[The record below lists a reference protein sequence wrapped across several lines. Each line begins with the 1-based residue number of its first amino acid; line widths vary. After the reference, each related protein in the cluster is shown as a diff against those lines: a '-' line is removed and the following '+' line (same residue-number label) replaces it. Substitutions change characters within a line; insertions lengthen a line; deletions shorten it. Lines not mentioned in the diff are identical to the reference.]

1 MLELAWGQIHTNRLQ
16 LVTLKHQVNTEMDQ
30 GQPVS
35 VWMWLTSSFD
45 MIITMYCVTE
55 MAAKSQHANQ
65 PAQSSRASF
74 VHINTP
80 THPRAPGLK
89 CKLYG

>member
-1 MLELAWGQIHTNRLQ
+1 
-16 LVTLKHQVNTEMDQ
+16 
-30 GQPVS
+30 
-35 VWMWLTSSFD
+35 
-45 MIITMYCVTE
+45 